1 MKIDGYYVLE
11 ENQYNQDR
19 FKELDWVKID
29 VKTLS
34 KVLSNRKTKYD
45 YSKEFLLTIDVSKKI
60 NEKDG
65 AGFLAYFD
73 TQKTIMGDGETQLE
87 AVLDLLNAYRC
98 VVETSI

>member
-1 MKIDGYYVLE
+1 MEKNMKIDGYYVLE

-60 NEKDG
+60 NEKDNEINN
-65 AGFLAYFD
+65 FL
-73 TQKTIMGDGETQLE
+73 
-87 AVLDLLNAYRC
+87 
-98 VVETSI
+98 